1 MEPYD
6 LIVIGA
12 GSAARDAANKASREY
27 GARVALVERKLWGG
41 SCPNVACKPTKAY
54 LVAAELHR
62 DLRTIG
68 PKLGLPAAPDRAD
81 LARIHTWNGE
91 DGVPAR
97 HVGPKHHV
105 RSRDD
110 W

>member
-12 GSAARDAANKASREY
+12 GSAARDAANKASRQH
-27 GARVALVERKLWGG
+27 GARVALVERTLWGG

-62 DLRTIG
+62 DLRTLG

-81 LARIHTWNGE
+81 LARIHAWKETLRKPRGS
-91 DGVPAR
+91 G
-97 HVGPKHHV
+97 
-105 RSRDD
+105 
-110 W
+110 

>member
-12 GSAARDAANKASREY
+12 GSAARDAANKAAQEH

-62 DLRTIG
+62 DLRTLG
-68 PKLGLPAAPDRAD
+68 PKLGLPAAPEHAE
-81 LARIHTWNGE
+81 LPLIHAWKE
-91 DGVPAR
+91 SLRKP
-97 HVGPKHHV
+97 P
-105 RSRDD
+105 
-110 W
+110 